1 MSKAKPSNAGGAR
14 QPVSRTRRDQPQ
26 APRTPKGAQ
35 GRSLPRH
42 PADEFTTRKPR
53 TPLTGKPASQGASAT
68 PGARRPVADGAQAQ
82 DGVSQTPRPPRA
94 GKPSGPKVQRARKMA
109 QRHGSQKA
117 EKISRELRDKR
128 VDVSHITE
136 IRLQK
141 ALAQTGIGSRRDME
155 ELIAAG
161 QVEVNGKVAELG
173 CKITPDDKVRVQG
186 KAVYIKWP
194 DRLPRI
200 IIYHKQEG
208 ELVTR
213 DDPEGRVTVFERL
226 PQTRSSKWVAVGRL
240 DLNTSGLLVLT
251 TSGELANRMMHP
263 SFEVEREYA
272 VRTLGEL
279 TPEQMQ
285 QATRGVE
292 LDDGPAHFQHISE
305 QGGEGANHWYKVI
318 LREGRNREVRRLF
331 EHFGLTV
338 SRLIRVRFGS
348 LHLPTRLKRGQFHEL
363 DEAEVL
369 LVLKWAGLGL
379 TGQQKP

>member
-53 TPLTGKPASQGASAT
+53 TPLTGKPAPQGASAT

-161 QVEVNGKVAELG
+161 QVEVNG
-173 CKITPDDKVRVQG
+173 
-186 KAVYIKWP
+186 
-194 DRLPRI
+194 
-200 IIYHKQEG
+200 
-208 ELVTR
+208 
-213 DDPEGRVTVFERL
+213 
-226 PQTRSSKWVAVGRL
+226 
-240 DLNTSGLLVLT
+240 
-251 TSGELANRMMHP
+251 
-263 SFEVEREYA
+263 
-272 VRTLGEL
+272 
-279 TPEQMQ
+279 
-285 QATRGVE
+285 
-292 LDDGPAHFQHISE
+292 
-305 QGGEGANHWYKVI
+305 
-318 LREGRNREVRRLF
+318 
-331 EHFGLTV
+331 
-338 SRLIRVRFGS
+338 
-348 LHLPTRLKRGQFHEL
+348 
-363 DEAEVL
+363 
-369 LVLKWAGLGL
+369 
-379 TGQQKP
+379 